1 MLATQLTTV
10 PLVHEVLRQL
20 VDPILT
26 EGVKSAAPKLNP
38 AKVWTAP
45 PEVGPFIGAVV
56 EVRVGASYEK
66 TEAAVPIWPPT

>member
-26 EGVKSAAPKLNP
+26 EGVKSVAPKLNP

-45 PEVGPFIGAVV
+45 PEVGPFIGAVD
-56 EVRVGASYEK
+56 VRVGASYEK
-66 TEAAVPIWPPT
+66 TETAVPI